1 MRAIK
6 NNDNPINEAKIIDQI
21 KALSIDMIN
30 EAGSGHP
37 GIVLGA
43 APIIYTLYAH
53 HLMIDPL
60 NPNYFNRDRF
70 ILSAGHG
77 SSMLYSTLYLAGYNL
92 NLEDLKAFRKIGS
105 KTPGH
110 PEYMKTEGVDATTGP
125 LGEGLAMA
133 VGMAMGEKHQ
143 EALVNQDGNRVIDYK
158 VYVLCSDGDLMEG
171 VSYEAASLA
180 GTLKLNNLIVLYD
193 SNDISLDGST
203 SLSFKENVRERF
215 EALGWNTF
223 LVPNGNDIP
232 MLNKAINDAKLSD
245 KPTLIEVKTIIGE
258 FSKNQGTNVVH
269 GKPLDSEDITN
280 IKNKLNM
287 RDIPFLVSQNAME
300 DFQKLVFDRCES
312 IVGVFEKKFSI
323 LSEDKQNL
331 VKKFMS
337 KDKSIVVN
345 DLDFEL
351 PSEKES
357 IRVSSG
363 KVINAYCKKSDVLF
377 GGSADLFGACNNY
390 IDDGG
395 DFSSSNYSGKN
406 IYFGVREHAMGS
418 IMNGLAL
425 VGFRPYCST
434 FLSFSDFLKPS
445 IRMAAMM
452 DLPVVYLFTHDSI
465 SIGEDGATHQP
476 VEQLLSLRTIPN
488 VDLLR
493 PADANEVLGTYKTVL
508 EKKSGPSVI
517 CLSRNEVSVL
527 VDASIRGVSNG
538 GYIVKREQ
546 RRLDGI
552 IISTGENVHSA
563 IEVSNN
569 LFTKGFDIRVVSMPS
584 IKRFLAMDSEY
595 REEVLPVEIRKVVIE
610 PSSNY
615 NWNKIVFNDKYI
627 ISLDQFG
634 DSGSSSDVCKKYGFD
649 VESLEEK
656 VENLFS

>member
-1 MRAIK
+1 MRAVK

-21 KALSIDMIN
+21 KVLGIDMIN

-43 APIIYTLYAH
+43 SPIIYTLYAH

-70 ILSAGHG
+70 VLSAGHG
-77 SSMLYSTLYLAGYNL
+77 SSMLYSTLYLAGYDL
-92 NLEDLKAFRKIGS
+92 SLDDLKSFRKLGS
-105 KTPGH
+105 NTPGH
-110 PEYMKTEGVDATTGP
+110 PEYMKTPGVDVTTGP

-143 EALVNQDGNRVIDYK
+143 EALINQDINRVIDYK

-232 MLNKAINDAKLSD
+232 MLNKAINDAKMSD
-245 KPTLIEVKTIIGE
+245 RPTLIEIKTIIGE
-258 FSKNQGTNVVH
+258 FSKNEGTNIVH
-269 GKPLDSEDITN
+269 GKILDADDITN

-287 RDIPFLVSQNAME
+287 RDIPFMVSQSVME
-300 DFQKLVFDRCES
+300 DFQKLIFDRCEN
-312 IVGVFEKKFSI
+312 IVGEFEKKF
-323 LSEDKQNL
+323 DKL
-331 VKKFMS
+331 PDDKKELIKALMN
-337 KDKSIVVN
+337 KDKSISVN

-351 PSEKES
+351 PIEKEA

-363 KVINAYCKKSDVLF
+363 KVINAYCKKNDILF
-377 GGSADLFGACNNY
+377 GGSADLFGACKNY

-395 DFSSSNYSGKN
+395 DFSSINYAGKN

-434 FLSFSDFLKPS
+434 FLSFSDYLKPA
-445 IRMAAMM
+445 IRMSAMM
-452 DLPVVYLFTHDSI
+452 DLPVIYLFTHDSI
-465 SIGEDGATHQP
+465 SVGEDGATHQP

-488 VDLLR
+488 IDLFR
-493 PADANEVLGTYKTVL
+493 PADANEVLGSYKAIL
-508 EKKSGPSVI
+508 EKKTGPSIV
-517 CLSRNEVSVL
+517 CLSRNEVSIL
-527 VDASIRGVSNG
+527 ADASIKGVANG
-538 GYIVKREQ
+538 GYIVKKEQ

-552 IISTGENVHSA
+552 IISTGENVHAA

-584 IKRFLAMDSEY
+584 IKRFLAMDNEY
-595 REEVLPVEIRKVVIE
+595 KDEILPVEIRKVVVE

-627 ISLDQFG
+627 ISLDEFG
-634 DSGSSSDVCKKYGFD
+634 DSGSCSEIYKKYGFD

-656 VENLFS
+656 IENLFS

>member
-1 MRAIK
+1 MRAVK

-21 KALSIDMIN
+21 KVLGIDMIN

-43 APIIYTLYAH
+43 SPIIYTLYAH
-53 HLMIDPL
+53 HLMIDTL

-70 ILSAGHG
+70 VLSAGHG
-77 SSMLYSTLYLAGYNL
+77 SSMLYSTLYLAGYDL
-92 NLEDLKAFRKIGS
+92 SLDDLKSFRKLGS
-105 KTPGH
+105 NTPGH
-110 PEYMKTEGVDATTGP
+110 PEYMKTPGVDVTTGP

-143 EALVNQDGNRVIDYK
+143 EALINQDINRVIDYK

-232 MLNKAINDAKLSD
+232 MLNKAINDAKMSD
-245 KPTLIEVKTIIGE
+245 RPTLIEIKTIIGE
-258 FSKNQGTNVVH
+258 FSKNEGTNIVH
-269 GKPLDSEDITN
+269 GKILDADDITN

-287 RDIPFLVSQNAME
+287 RDIPFMVSQSVME
-300 DFQKLVFDRCES
+300 DFQKLIFDRCEN
-312 IVGVFEKKFSI
+312 IVGEFEKKF
-323 LSEDKQNL
+323 DKL
-331 VKKFMS
+331 PDDKKELIKALMN
-337 KDKSIVVN
+337 KDKSISVN

-351 PSEKES
+351 PIEKEA

-363 KVINAYCKKSDVLF
+363 KVINAYCKKNDILF
-377 GGSADLFGACNNY
+377 GGSADLFGACKNY

-395 DFSSSNYSGKN
+395 DFSSINYAGKN

-434 FLSFSDFLKPS
+434 FLSFSDYLKPA
-445 IRMAAMM
+445 IRMSAMM
-452 DLPVVYLFTHDSI
+452 DLPVIYLFTHDSI
-465 SIGEDGATHQP
+465 SVGEDGATHQP

-488 VDLLR
+488 IDLFR
-493 PADANEVLGTYKTVL
+493 PADANEVLGSYKAIL
-508 EKKSGPSVI
+508 EKKTGPSIV
-517 CLSRNEVSVL
+517 CLSRNEVSIL
-527 VDASIRGVSNG
+527 ADASIKGVANG
-538 GYIVKREQ
+538 GYIVKKEQ

-552 IISTGENVHSA
+552 IISTGENVHAA

-584 IKRFLAMDSEY
+584 IKRFLAMDNEY
-595 REEVLPVEIRKVVIE
+595 KDEILPVEIRKVVVE

-627 ISLDQFG
+627 ISLDEFG
-634 DSGSSSDVCKKYGFD
+634 DSGSCSEIYKKYGFD

-656 VENLFS
+656 IENLFS